1 MKKFFGE
8 FKTFI
13 SRGNVVDLAVGMI
26 IGAAFTAIVNS
37 LVNDLVKPVISL
49 LTGGL
54 DFSSLFVALDGGS
67 YATLAEA
74 QEAGV
79 AVFAFGNFILAIINF
94 LITAIVIFLLV
105 KGINTIKEKA
115 AKKEEAEEAPAAAP
129 EPSAEEKLLTEIR
142 DLLKNQEK

>member
-54 DFSSLFVALDGGS
+54 DFSTLFVALDGGT
-67 YATLAEA
+67 YTTLAEA
-74 QEAGV
+74 QEAGA

-105 KGINTIKEKA
+105 KGINAIKEKA
-115 AKKEEAEEAPAAAP
+115 AKKEEVEEAPAADP
-129 EPSAEEKLLTEIR
+129 EPSAEEKLLAEIR